1 MLRIASRGLFA
12 RVPFRGAALLR
23 SEDVFQEREKA
34 GENLAIRKHEEE
46 QRRKYA
52 EKVAQ
57 QQQQQQQAQP
67 VKPREEEHDVERQ
80 ERAEKPKYSK
90 PYQSQ
95 YQNQNQN
102 SGKYASSDD
111 LAELRR
117 ELIGKI
123 RVLEDEVS
131 SLTRKV
137 SKR

>member
-1 MLRIASRGLFA
+1 MLRLASRGLFA

-52 EKVAQ
+52 ERMAQ
-57 QQQQQQQAQP
+57 QQQQTQAA
-67 VKPREEEHDVERQ
+67 KPREEEPDVERQ
-80 ERAEKPKYSK
+80 ERAEKPKYK

-95 YQNQNQN
+95 NQYQNT
-102 SGKYASSDD
+102 GKYASSDD